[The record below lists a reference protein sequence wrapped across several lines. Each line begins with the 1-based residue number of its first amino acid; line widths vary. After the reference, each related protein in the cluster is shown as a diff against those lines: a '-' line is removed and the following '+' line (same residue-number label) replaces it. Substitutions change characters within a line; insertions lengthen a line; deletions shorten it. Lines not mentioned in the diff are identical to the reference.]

1 MSVMDRVPD
10 LGSPLTILIAD
21 DHWVV
26 RESLKQVAQSLDRNL
41 RIEEAGGFNEA
52 LAVLQQNPDVGLLLI
67 DLVMP
72 GFTEMEG
79 LRLIRSRFP
88 SIPIVIVSVHED
100 PNYVLRA
107 IQHGVIGYI
116 PKSSGPEEIQQAL
129 QRVLAGEVTFPREL
143 IARGWSE
150 QATEESPPPQDP
162 SRPATL
168 SRREVEILVL
178 LGQGGSVQDIAEQLG
193 ISRQTV
199 RVHVGN
205 AMRKLDLRTR
215 ESAIRY
221 SVENSAA
228 LIQQR
233 DRP

>member
-1 MSVMDRVPD
+1 MSMMDRAPD

-26 RESLKQVAQSLDRNL
+26 RESLKQVAQGLDSNL

-52 LAVLQQNPDVGLLLI
+52 LAVLQDNPDVGLLLI

-79 LRLIRSRFP
+79 LRLIRSNYP

-100 PNYVLRA
+100 PHYVLRA

-116 PKSSGPEEIQQAL
+116 PKSSGPEEIQLAL
-129 QRVLAGEVTFPREL
+129 QRVLAGEVAFPRNL

-150 QATEESPPPQDP
+150 QPPPETP
-162 SRPATL
+162 PAPDAARAGL
-168 SRREVEILVL
+168 SRRESEILVL
-178 LGQGGSVQDIAEQLG
+178 LGSGCSIQDIAGQLE

-199 RVHVGN
+199 RVHLGN

-215 ESAIRY
+215 EAAIRY
-221 SVENSAA
+221 AVENGEA
-228 LIQQR
+228 LAQMR
-233 DRP
+233 DRA